1 MEEVQAVPVVVARD
15 LGAEVVGVVTE
26 GLKNSRKGYSSYQED
41 EEFSGKLQV
50 TLRQPLQM
58 H

>member
-1 MEEVQAVPVVVARD
+1 MVVARD

-26 GLKNSRKGYSSYQED
+26 GLKNSRKGYSPYQED

>member
-1 MEEVQAVPVVVARD
+1 MEEVQAAPVVVARD

-26 GLKNSRKGYSSYQED
+26 GLKSSRKGYGSYQED